1 MIFLHQRMQPWKHLP
16 VTNKTMQLSIII
28 PCYNMERYL
37 PECIDSLL
45 DQNLNPA
52 AYEVIIVNDESKDST
67 LVVANNYAAKHANIV
82 VVDKKNAGVGAA
94 RNTGYDLAKGKYLY
108 FLDPDDY
115 LAKNTVTS
123 ILGLMDSNDLD
134 ILTFQSMPVVKK
146 HEPISLNIEHGI
158 KELEVQDGISY
169 IANIKHHNEIWW
181 YFIKREFMNKSGV
194 RFIEGKWME
203 DAILTSE
210 LFLQAKRMA
219 HVNYDVHRYR
229 ILPTSAMRNKSPE
242 HYNKVIFDNA
252 NAAHVYGALIE
263 SVPASHT
270 AADRCIKRLKTRQ
283 QSFVFFLMVRLM
295 KSDISVKKIPEMLDG
310 FKKIDAYPLKKFL
323 GEDYHGVGYSFLVF
337 IFNRK
342 SLINPFIKVFRTF
355 YNFGK

>member
-1 MIFLHQRMQPWKHLP
+1 
-16 VTNKTMQLSIII
+16 
-28 PCYNMERYL
+28 MERYL

-45 DQNLNPA
+45 DQNLNPT
-52 AYEVIIVNDESKDST
+52 AYEVIIINDESKDST
-67 LVVANNYAAKHANIV
+67 LVVANNYAAKHSNIV

-181 YFIKREFMNKSGV
+181 YFIKREFMNKSGI

-323 GEDYHGVGYSFLVF
+323 GEDYHGIGYSFLVF

>member
-1 MIFLHQRMQPWKHLP
+1 M
-16 VTNKTMQLSIII
+16 LSIII
-28 PCYNMERYL
+28 PCFNMERYL
-37 PECIDSLL
+37 PQCIDSLL

-52 AYEVIIVNDESKDST
+52 EFEIIIVNDESKDST
-67 LVVANNYAAKHANIV
+67 LRVANNYAAKHPNII

-115 LAKNTVTS
+115 LAKNTLTTIFS
-123 ILGLMDSNDLD
+123 LMESNDLD

-146 HEPISLNIEHGI
+146 HEPLSKNIEHGL

-169 IANIKHHNEIWW
+169 IANIKHDNEIWW
-181 YFIKREFMNKSGV
+181 YLIKREFMVSTGI

-210 LFLQAKRMA
+210 IFLKAKRMA
-219 HVNYDVHRYR
+219 HVDYDVHRYR

-252 NAAHVYGALIE
+252 NAAYVFSELIE
-263 SVPASHT
+263 SVPNDHENS
-270 AADRCIKRLKTRQ
+270 DRCIKRLKTRQ

-295 KSDISVKKIPEMLDG
+295 KSDISVSKIPEMLDG

-323 GEDYHGVGYSFLVF
+323 GQDYNGIGYSFLVF